1 MKQKV
6 QIIFYLTI
14 IFFLGSC
21 GSSEDPIE
29 EVDCATS
36 NLALSISSTTDTSCG
51 GTDGSITLAASGGG
65 GIYSYKI
72 DEGSFGSSNVLTSL
86 SPGSYQVTV
95 KDNNECEVAT
105 DVSILSGTSYE
116 ASIKTIIETNCA
128 ISGCHVS
135 GTGRQNFTGFSTIQ
149 GNAAGIK
156 TRTQNKTMPQTGSI
170 TQEQINLI
178 ACWVD
183 DGAQNN

>member
-6 QIIFYLTI
+6 QIIFYLTT

-21 GSSEDPIE
+21 GSSEYPIE

-72 DEGSFGSSNVLTSL
+72 D
-86 SPGSYQVTV
+86 
-95 KDNNECEVAT
+95 
-105 DVSILSGTSYE
+105 
-116 ASIKTIIETNCA
+116 
-128 ISGCHVS
+128 
-135 GTGRQNFTGFSTIQ
+135 
-149 GNAAGIK
+149 
-156 TRTQNKTMPQTGSI
+156 
-170 TQEQINLI
+170 
-178 ACWVD
+178 
-183 DGAQNN
+183 